1 MVFLFPYICK
11 SNFEQETDHKNVSV
25 MNIKRELK
33 SMNIKY
39 IIEEKLSEVIL
50 NVYQLKEI
58 KLEVQENKTEF
69 EGDFTIVT
77 FPLVKQLKKNPESI
91 GIELGEA
98 LTEQT
103 ELLESFN
110 VVKGFLNVKVKNQ
123 FFIDNFRSVSKDFST
138 IEKKNATV
146 MVEYSSPN
154 TNKPLH
160 LGHIRNNLLGFSVA
174 QILEEAGYDV
184 IKTQII
190 NDRGIHI
197 CKSMLAWEK
206 FGNGETPETT
216 NTKGDKFVG
225 NYYVEFD
232 KNYKKEIADLVSQGV
247 EEEQAKKEAPMMKE
261 AQKMLVDWENGDETV
276 RNLWKEM
283 NSWVYKGFNETYKR
297 LGVDFDQ
304 VQYESNTYILGKD
317 LIQEGLDKGVLYQKE
332 DGSVWCDLTDEG
344 LDQKLLLRS
353 DGTSVYMTQDLGTAV
368 ERFKQNNIQKLIYT
382 VGNEQDYHFQVLF
395 KILKK
400 LGYEWADQL
409 FHLSYGM
416 VELPEGKMKSREG
429 TVVDA
434 DDLMQEMYET
444 AKSKA
449 QELGKLETLSEE
461 DKEASYETV
470 GLGALKYF
478 MLKVDP
484 KKKMLFNPAESIDFN
499 GNTGPFI
506 QYTYARIQSL
516 LSKAEYTEQET
527 AEVTLNQSEKEL
539 IMQLANFKTVV
550 AKSAETLSPALVANY
565 VYDLVK
571 AYNSFYQNNPILNQD
586 DENVKQFRLNV
597 SDLTAKTIKKSLE
610 LLGIGTVNRM

>member
-1 MVFLFPYICK
+1 
-11 SNFEQETDHKNVSV
+11 
-25 MNIKRELK
+25 MNIKQ
-33 SMNIKY
+33 NIQSKITE
-39 IIEEKLSEVIL
+39 IIV
-50 NVYQLKEI
+50 QLYGIEGVT
-58 KLEVQENKTEF
+58 LEVQKNKTEF
-69 EGDFTIVT
+69 EGDFTIVI
-77 FPLVKQLKKNPESI
+77 FPLVKQAKKSPDII
-91 GIELGEA
+91 GNELGE
-98 LTEQT
+98 
-103 ELLESFN
+103 ELKKQIDFVENFN
-110 VVKGFLNVKVKNQ
+110 VVKGFLNLKIKDQLFAEQLSEISNDFDNVTPKNQ
-123 FFIDNFRSVSKDFST
+123 
-138 IEKKNATV
+138 TV

-174 QILEEAGYDV
+174 EILKADGYNV

-206 FGNGETPETT
+206 FGNGETPESTGL
-216 NTKGDKFVG
+216 KGDKLVG

-232 KNYKKEIADLVSQGV
+232 KLYKSEIKAMVADGV
-247 EEEQAKKEAPMMKE
+247 DEETAKKQAPSIIE
-261 AQKMLVDWENGDETV
+261 AQEMLLKWEQNDPEV
-276 RNLWKEM
+276 RKLWEM
-283 NSWVYKGFNETYKR
+283 MNEWVYAGFNQTYAR
-297 LGVDFDQ
+297 LGVQFDQ

-317 LIQEGLDKGVLYQKE
+317 LIQKGLEDGILYKKE

-368 ERFKQNNIQKLIYT
+368 ERFKKNDIQKLIYT

-409 FHLSYGM
+409 YHLSYGM

-434 DDLMQEMYET
+434 DDLIQEMYQT
-444 AKSKA
+444 AKEKS

-461 DKEASYETV
+461 DKEKSYETV

-478 MLKVDP
+478 ILKVDP

-516 LSKAEYTEQET
+516 LAKADYAAKEDLGTYLPNESEKDLIMLLSEFKDVVSKA
-527 AEVTLNQSEKEL
+527 AES
-539 IMQLANFKTVV
+539 
-550 AKSAETLSPALVANY
+550 LSPALVANY
-565 VYDLVK
+565 LYELVK
-571 AYNSFYQNNPILNQD
+571 TYNSFYQNNPILNQD
-586 DENVKQFRLNV
+586 NEQAKQFRLQL
-597 SDLTAKTIKKSLE
+597 SELAGKTIKKSLAM
-610 LLGIGTVNRM
+610 LGIQVVNRM

>member
-1 MVFLFPYICK
+1 
-11 SNFEQETDHKNVSV
+11 
-25 MNIKRELK
+25 MNIKDILEQ
-33 SMNIKY
+33 
-39 IIEEKLSEVIL
+39 KLAEVIL
-50 NVYQLKEI
+50 NVYQLKDI
-58 KLEVQENKTEF
+58 KLEIQENKTEF

-91 GIELGEA
+91 GVELGEG
-98 LTEQT
+98 LTTQT

-123 FFIDNFRSVSKDFST
+123 FFVDQFKTVAEQFSN

-174 QILEEAGYDV
+174 QILKEAGYDV
-184 IKTQII
+184 IKSQII

-206 FGNGETPETT
+206 FGKGETPETDQV
-216 NTKGDKFVG
+216 KGDKFVG
-225 NYYVEFD
+225 NYYVKFD
-232 KNYKKEIADLVSQGV
+232 QEYKKEIAELIANGSTED
-247 EEEQAKKEAPMMKE
+247 QAKKEAPLMKE
-261 AQKMLVDWENGDETV
+261 AQKMLLDWENGDEKV
-276 RNLWKEM
+276 RNLWAEM
-283 NSWVYKGFNETYKR
+283 NSWVYNGFNQTYKR

-344 LDQKLLLRS
+344 LDEKLLLRS

-368 ERFKQNNIQKLIYT
+368 ERFKENNIQKLIYT

-434 DDLMQEMYET
+434 DDLMQDMFET
-444 AKSKA
+444 AKEKTE
-449 QELGKLETLSEE
+449 ELGKLEGLADEE
-461 DKEASYETV
+461 KVVSYEII
-470 GLGALKYF
+470 GQAALKYF

-484 KKKMLFNPAESIDFN
+484 KKKMLFNPADSIDFN

-506 QYTYARIQSL
+506 LYTYARTQSL
-516 LSKAEYTEQET
+516 LAKANYEYK
-527 AEVTLNQSEKEL
+527 EVSNIEFNQYEKEL
-539 IMQLANFKTVV
+539 IMLLSNYKATVEK
-550 AKSAETLSPALVANY
+550 AAELLSPALVANY
-565 VYDLVK
+565 LYDLVK
-571 AYNSFYQNNPILNQD
+571 TYNSFYQSNPILKSE
-586 DENVKQFRLNV
+586 DEDLKQFRLNV
-597 SDLTAKTIKKSLE
+597 SDLTAKTIQKSLS
-610 LLGIGTVNRM
+610 LLGIRTVNRM

>member
-1 MVFLFPYICK
+1 
-11 SNFEQETDHKNVSV
+11 
-25 MNIKRELK
+25 MNIK
-33 SMNIKY
+33 N

-50 NVYQLKEI
+50 NVYQLKDI
-58 KLEVQENKTEF
+58 NLEVQENKTEF

-91 GIELGEA
+91 GVELGEA

-123 FFIDNFRSVSKDFST
+123 FFVDNFTSITNDFDK
-138 IEKKNATV
+138 IEKKNSTV

-174 QILEEAGYDV
+174 QILKEAGFEV

-206 FGNGETPETT
+206 FGKNETPDATG
-216 NTKGDKFVG
+216 TKGDKFVG
-225 NYYVEFD
+225 NYYVKFD
-232 KNYKKEIADLVSQGV
+232 QEYKKQISELIEQGIS
-247 EEEQAKKEAPMMKE
+247 EEQAKKDAPLMKE
-261 AQKMLVDWENGDETV
+261 AQKMLLDWENGDEKV
-276 RNLWKEM
+276 RNLWNEM

-332 DGSVWCDLTDEG
+332 DGSVWCDLTEDG

-368 ERFKQNNIQKLIYT
+368 ERFKEGNIQKLIYT

-395 KILKK
+395 KILGK
-400 LGYEWADQL
+400 LGYSWADQL
-409 FHLSYGM
+409 YHLSYGM
-416 VELPEGKMKSREG
+416 VELPNGRMKSREG

-434 DDLMQEMYET
+434 DDLMQDMYET
-444 AKSKA
+444 AKKITID
-449 QELGKLETLSEE
+449 LGKLEGLSDDE
-461 DKEASYETV
+461 KEVSYEII
-470 GLGALKYF
+470 GQAALKYF

-484 KKKMLFNPAESIDFN
+484 KKKMLFNPEESVEFS

-506 QYTYARIQSL
+506 LYTYARIQSL
-516 LSKAEYTEQET
+516 LSKGNVEKQTSD
-527 AEVTLNQSEKEL
+527 VDFNQYEKEL
-539 IMQLANFKTVV
+539 IMLLSNYKGIVEKA
-550 AKSAETLSPALVANY
+550 AELLSPALVANY

-571 AYNSFYQNNPILNQD
+571 SYNSFYQINPILKSE
-586 DENVKQFRLNV
+586 DENLKQFRLNL
-597 SDLTAKTIKKSLE
+597 SDLTAKTIKKSLQ

>member
-1 MVFLFPYICK
+1 MDIKQHIQNSISEIL
-11 SNFEQETDHKNVSV
+11 KN
-25 MNIKRELK
+25 N
-33 SMNIKY
+33 Y
-39 IIEEKLSEVIL
+39 QIENLT
-50 NVYQLKEI
+50 
-58 KLEVQENKTEF
+58 LEVQQNKTDF
-69 EGDFTIVT
+69 EGDFTVVI
-77 FPLVKQLKKNPESI
+77 FPLVKLAKKSPDVLGN
-91 GIELGEA
+91 ELGE
-98 LTEQT
+98 
-103 ELLESFN
+103 ELKKQGAIENFN
-110 VVKGFLNVKVKNQ
+110 IIKGFLNLSINNEAFIQNFKEIKAQFDVKENKNQ
-123 FFIDNFRSVSKDFST
+123 
-138 IEKKNATV
+138 TV

-174 QILEEAGYDV
+174 QILKEAGYNV
-184 IKTQII
+184 VKTQII

-216 NTKGDKFVG
+216 GLKGDKLVG

-232 KNYKKEIADLVSQGV
+232 KNYKAQISELKEQGLD
-247 EEEQAKKEAPMMKE
+247 EETAKKQAPIILE
-261 AQKMLVDWENGDETV
+261 AQKMLLDWEQENKPV
-276 RNLWKEM
+276 RDLWGKM
-283 NSWVYKGFNETYKR
+283 NSWVYAGFNETYKR

-317 LIQEGLDKGVLYQKE
+317 IIEEGLAKGVFFKKE
-332 DGSVWCDLTDEG
+332 DNSVWIDLTEDG
-344 LDQKLLLRS
+344 LDQKLVLRG

-368 ERFKQNNIQKLIYT
+368 ERFKQNDIQKLIYT

-395 KILKK
+395 LILKK
-400 LGYEWADQL
+400 LGYDWANQL
-409 FHLSYGM
+409 YHLSYGM

-434 DDLMQEMYET
+434 DDLMQEMYLT
-444 AKSKA
+444 AKEKSE
-449 QELGKLETLSEE
+449 ELGKLEGLSDEE
-461 DKEASYETV
+461 KEKSYEIV

-516 LSKAEYTEQET
+516 LNRANFVEEDFGSYQPNA
-527 AEVTLNQSEKEL
+527 SEKEL
-539 IMQLANFKTVV
+539 IMQLSNFKDVV
-550 AKSAETLSPALVANY
+550 EKAAETLSPAQVANY

-571 AYNSFYQNNPILNQD
+571 TYNSFYQNNPVMTLE
-586 DENVKQFRLNV
+586 DENAKQFKLQI
-597 SDLTAKTIKKSLE
+597 SDLTAKTIKKSLQ
-610 LLGIGTVNRM
+610 LLGISVVNRM

>member
-1 MVFLFPYICK
+1 
-11 SNFEQETDHKNVSV
+11 
-25 MNIKRELK
+25 MNIKD
-33 SMNIKY
+33 
-39 IIEEKLSEVIL
+39 IIEQKLSEVIL
-50 NVYQLKEI
+50 NVYQLKDI

-91 GIELGEA
+91 GVELGEA

-103 ELLESFN
+103 ELFESFN

-123 FFIDNFRSVSKDFST
+123 LFVDNFRSVSKEFST

-174 QILEEAGYDV
+174 QILKEAGYDV

-232 KNYKKEIADLVSQGV
+232 KNYKKEIADLVGQGIG
-247 EEEQAKKEAPMMKE
+247 EEQAKKDAPMMKE

-276 RNLWKEM
+276 RNLWNEM

-317 LIQEGLDKGVLYQKE
+317 LIQEGLDKGVLYRKE

-400 LGYEWADQL
+400 LGYQWADQL
-409 FHLSYGM
+409 YHLSYGM

-516 LSKAEYTEQET
+516 LSKAGTLQTET
-527 AEVTLNQSEKEL
+527 ADIELNQSEKEL

-571 AYNSFYQNNPILNQD
+571 AYNSFYQNNPILNQE
-586 DENVKQFRLNV
+586 DENIKHFRLNI

>member
-1 MVFLFPYICK
+1 
-11 SNFEQETDHKNVSV
+11 
-25 MNIKRELK
+25 MNIKD
-33 SMNIKY
+33 

-50 NVYQLKEI
+50 NVYQLKDI
-58 KLEVQENKTEF
+58 KLEIQENKTEY

-91 GIELGEA
+91 GVELGES
-98 LTEQT
+98 LTAQT

-123 FFIDNFRSVSKDFST
+123 FFIDQFKSANESFSK
-138 IEKKNATV
+138 IEKKNAAV

-160 LGHIRNNLLGFSVA
+160 LGHVRNNLLGFSVA
-174 QILEEAGYDV
+174 QILKEAGYDV
-184 IKTQII
+184 IKSQII

-216 NTKGDKFVG
+216 NIKGDKFVG

-232 KNYKKEIADLVSQGV
+232 KNYKKEIAELTAQGIS
-247 EEEQAKKEAPMMKE
+247 EDQAKKDAPVIKE
-261 AQKMLVDWENGDETV
+261 AQKMLLDWESGDEKV
-276 RNLWKEM
+276 RALWSEM

-304 VQYESNTYILGKD
+304 IQYESNTYLLGKD
-317 LIQEGLDKGVLYQKE
+317 LIQEGLEKGILYQKE

-368 ERFKQNNIQKLIYT
+368 ERFKQGNIQKLIYT

-400 LGYEWADQL
+400 LGYAWADQL

-434 DDLMQEMYET
+434 DDLMQEMHKT
-444 AKSKA
+444 AALKA
-449 QELGKLETLSEE
+449 EENGRLENLTEE
-461 DKEASYETV
+461 EKEVSYETI
-470 GLGALKYF
+470 GMGALKYF

-484 KKKMLFNPAESIDFN
+484 KKKMLFNPAESIEFN

-516 LSKAEYTEQET
+516 LAKAEYGYKEIS
-527 AEVTLNQSEKEL
+527 EVSFGEFEKEL
-539 IMQLANFKTVV
+539 IILLANYKTVV
-550 AKSAETLSPALVANY
+550 ERAAESLSPALVANY

-571 AYNSFYQNNPILNQD
+571 SYNSFYQSNKILIQE
-586 DENVKQFRLNV
+586 DENIKQFQLNL
-597 SDLTAKTIKKSLE
+597 SDLTGKIIKKSLE

>member
-1 MVFLFPYICK
+1 
-11 SNFEQETDHKNVSV
+11 
-25 MNIKRELK
+25 MNIK
-33 SMNIKY
+33 N
-39 IIEEKLSEVIL
+39 IIEEKLHEIIL
-50 NVYQLKEI
+50 NVYQLKGI
-58 KLEVQENKTEF
+58 ALEVQENKTEF

-77 FPLVKQLKKNPESI
+77 FPLVKQLKKNPEAI
-91 GIELGEA
+91 GVELGQA

-103 ELLESFN
+103 DLLESFN
-110 VVKGFLNVKVKNQ
+110 VVKGFLNIKVKNQ
-123 FFIDNFRSVSKDFST
+123 LFIDNFSSLNEKFET

-160 LGHIRNNLLGFSVA
+160 LGHIRNNLLGFSVS

-206 FGNGETPETT
+206 FGNGETPDSTGI
-216 NTKGDKFVG
+216 KGDKFVG
-225 NYYVEFD
+225 NYYVKFD
-232 KNYKKEIADLVSQGV
+232 QEYKIQIAELMAQGIS
-247 EEEQAKKEAPMMKE
+247 EDQAKKDALLMKE
-261 AQKMLVDWENGDETV
+261 AQKMLVDWENGDEQV
-276 RNLWKEM
+276 RNLWNEM
-283 NSWVYKGFNETYKR
+283 NSWVYKGFAETYKR

-368 ERFKQNNIQKLIYT
+368 QRFKQNDIQKLIYT

-395 KILKK
+395 KILGK
-400 LGYEWADQL
+400 LGYSWADQL
-409 FHLSYGM
+409 YHLSYGM
-416 VELPEGKMKSREG
+416 VELPNGKMKSREG

-434 DDLMQEMYET
+434 DDLMQEMYNI
-444 AKSKA
+444 AKA
-449 QELGKLETLSEE
+449 AAEELGKLENFTAEE
-461 DKEASYETV
+461 KAANYENV
-470 GLGALKYF
+470 GMGALKYF

-484 KKKMLFNPAESIDFN
+484 KKKMLFNPEESIDFN

-506 QYTYARIQSL
+506 QYTFARIQSL
-516 LSKAEYTEQET
+516 LAKANFEFK
-527 AEVTLNQSEKEL
+527 EVENVQLNEFEKAL
-539 IMQLANFKTVV
+539 VMQLANYKAIVQK
-550 AKSAETLSPALVANY
+550 AAEVLSPALIANY

-571 AYNSFYQNNPILNQD
+571 TYNSFYQSNPIMIQE
-586 DENVKQFRLNV
+586 DENIKQIRLNL
-597 SDLTAKTIKKSLE
+597 SDITAKTIRKSLC
-610 LLGIGTVNRM
+610 LLGIETVNRM